1 MDSFIDENAL
11 VEKFIDIV
19 FLLLVESI
27 FVFTLPIDRDNRKIK
42 S

>member
-1 MDSFIDENAL
+1 MDSFIDKNAL